1 MDAQAIE
8 VTEGETTIKVF
19 PYVEVSV
26 TAGSVRVSYTA
37 GLNFYSFGFMEV
49 STPTGVDEIANGKS
63 QTIKVI
69 RDGQL
74 LIIRDGKTYNVVG
87 TVVR

>member
-1 MDAQAIE
+1 MED
-8 VTEGETTIKVF
+8 
-19 PYVEVSV
+19 S
-26 TAGSVRVSYTA
+26 TA
-37 GLNFYSFGFMEV
+37 
-49 STPTGVDEIANGKS
+49 TGVDEIANGKS

-74 LIIRDGKTYNVVG
+74 LIIRDGKIYNVMG